1 MPYAGAMT
9 AKVVPSASGI
19 SVLDLRAAL
28 EEIVGKD
35 VVRSALET
43 LPPEARGEFVE
54 ITALSWVPLATVTR
68 VVDTVAK
75 AAKMNPERLIDDAVR
90 RAVERTFKT
99 VWRLML
105 RFTTDAALI
114 ARTPVVYS
122 MSRNIGK
129 LTARI
134 VAPGKAEV
142 TLSEWPGVSARHVR
156 TLGISMVTVVTLAG
170 RKETNVTRTA
180 TPDGAVFL
188 LTWRA

>member
-1 MPYAGAMT
+1 MT
-9 AKVVPSASGI
+9 AKVVPSASGM

-35 VVRSALET
+35 VVRGALET
-43 LPPEARGEFVE
+43 LPSETRGEFVE
-54 ITALSWVPLATVTR
+54 ITSLSWVPLATVTR

-75 AAKMNPERLIDDAVR
+75 AAKMSPERLIDDAVR

-99 VWRLML
+99 VWRVML

-122 MSRNIGK
+122 MSRNVGK

-134 VAPGKAEV
+134 VAPGKSEI
-142 TLSEWPGVSARHVR
+142 TLSEWPGVSGRHVR

-170 RKETNVTRTA
+170 RKEVTVTSTP

-188 LTWRA
+188 MTWRT